1 MFTTW
6 DGGDNLMEEN
16 LGKDLSYCDALRNL
30 VSVFIWGLYDYS
42 NVSEYIL
49 TPFSIFMS
57 FLSVCLS

>member
-1 MFTTW
+1 
-6 DGGDNLMEEN
+6 MEEN

-30 VSVFIWGLYDYS
+30 VSVFIWGLYDHS